1 MAYLELSKKYID
13 KYYNGNK
20 KDAIKAKDGIIFDD
34 EKVKNAF
41 SDGWNG
47 FLDMRTITNSIVIL
61 LNYKAFWAV
70 YLPFCRRNGVKRK
83 CKDIQTKNA

>member
-1 MAYLELSKKYID
+1 MMYLELSKNYIN
-13 KYYNGNK
+13 KHYSGNK

-47 FLDMRTITNSIVIL
+47 FFRYMNDNRQ
-61 LNYKAFWAV
+61 YCHF
-70 YLPFCRRNGVKRK
+70 VKL
-83 CKDIQTKNA
+83 

>member
-20 KDAIKAKDGIIFDD
+20 KDAIKSKDGIIFDD

-41 SDGWNG
+41 FDGWNG
-47 FLDMRTITNSIVIL
+47 FFRYVNDNKQYCYFIKL
-61 LNYKAFWAV
+61 
-70 YLPFCRRNGVKRK
+70 
-83 CKDIQTKNA
+83 

>member
-13 KYYNGNK
+13 KYYNGNVK
-20 KDAIKAKDGIIFDD
+20 EAAKEKDGVVFDD

-47 FLDMRTITNSIVIL
+47 FFRYVNDNKQYCYFIKL
-61 LNYKAFWAV
+61 
-70 YLPFCRRNGVKRK
+70 
-83 CKDIQTKNA
+83 